1 MILKNQDIRHT
12 EESKSLLLIMSP
24 FETYQAYL
32 GIKNHFTNPKYDYFK
47 YKKTRATLTS
57 FNKRKDKYFFEKS
70 SRKYSDKEIVD
81 FLVSNFVAADTPQ
94 NLWIGSLINEGE
106 RTYTE
111 WMKRQQ
117 SLTYLFKEQSEELL
131 SETKL
136 EDAFNCSKGHPPVLK
151 KFLGGKISPEVL
163 VIYDIIF
170 QFGNVFDKKLID
182 PVWETVSLKI
192 KKYKPFLNIDKFQY
206 KKLLRE
212 IVNE

>member
-1 MILKNQDIRHT
+1 
-12 EESKSLLLIMSP
+12 MSP
-24 FETYQAYL
+24 FEVYQSYL
-32 GIKNHFTNPKYDYFK
+32 SLKSHFSNPKYDFFK
-47 YKKTRATLTS
+47 YNKKVRATLTS
-57 FNKRKDKYFFEKS
+57 FNKRSDKYWFEKT
-70 SRKYSDKEIVD
+70 SRKYPDKEIVN
-81 FLVSNFVAADTPQ
+81 FLVSNFVATDNPQ
-94 NLWIGSLINEGE
+94 NIWIGEIINSGE

-136 EDAFNCSKGHPPVLK
+136 EDAFSCSKGHPPILK
-151 KFLGGKISPEVL
+151 KFLGGKISPEVM
-163 VIYDIIF
+163 VIYDKIF
-170 QFGNVFDKKLID
+170 QFGNVFDTKLMD

-192 KKYKPFLNIDKFQY
+192 KKYKPFLNIDVFQY

>member
-1 MILKNQDIRHT
+1 MKVTPYQVYIEYLALK
-12 EESKSLLLIMSP
+12 S
-24 FETYQAYL
+24 
-32 GIKNHFTNPKYDYFK
+32 HFSNVKYDYFK
-47 YKKTRATLTS
+47 YNKKVRASATS
-57 FNKRKDKYFFEKS
+57 FNARSDKYWFEKT
-70 SRKYSDKEIVD
+70 SRKYKDEEIVD
-81 FLVSNFVAADTPQ
+81 FLVANFVESTSVNQ
-94 NLWIGSLINEGE
+94 IWIGQIINFGE
-106 RTYTE
+106 ETYRE

-117 SLTYLFKEQSEELL
+117 SLTYLFKEQSEVLL
-131 SETKL
+131 SEIKL

-163 VIYDIIF
+163 VIYDILF
-170 QFGNVFDKKLID
+170 QFGNVFDAKLMD

>member
-1 MILKNQDIRHT
+1 
-12 EESKSLLLIMSP
+12 MSP
-24 FETYQAYL
+24 FECYQHYL
-32 GIKNHFTNPKYDYFK
+32 SLKSHFTNPKYDFFK
-47 YKKTRATLTS
+47 YGGKSRATITS

-70 SRKYSDKEIVD
+70 SRKYSDKEIVNY
-81 FLVSNFVAADTPQ
+81 FLANFLAADNPQ
-94 NLWIGSLINEGE
+94 NVWIGEIINSGE

-151 KFLGGKISPEVL
+151 KFLGGKIGIETL

-170 QFGNVFDKKLID
+170 LFVNVFDTKLID

-192 KKYKPFLNIDKFQY
+192 RKYKPFLNINVSDY
-206 KKLLRE
+206 KQLLRE

>member
-1 MILKNQDIRHT
+1 
-12 EESKSLLLIMSP
+12 MSP
-24 FETYQAYL
+24 FEVYQSYL
-32 GIKNHFTNPKYDYFK
+32 SLKSHFSNPKYDFFK
-47 YKKTRATLTS
+47 YNKKVRATLTS
-57 FNKRKDKYFFEKS
+57 FNKRSDKYWFEKT
-70 SRKYSDKEIVD
+70 SRKYPDKEIVD
-81 FLVSNFVAADTPQ
+81 FLVSNFVATDNPQ
-94 NLWIGSLINEGE
+94 NIWIGEIINSGE
-106 RTYTE
+106 ETYTE

-117 SLTYLFKEQSEELL
+117 SLTYLFKEQSEQLL

-170 QFGNVFDKKLID
+170 QFGNVFDTKLSD

-192 KKYKPFLNIDKFQY
+192 KKYKPFLNIDVFQY